1 MKTMSY
7 SDSRARY
14 AEMLTSVEQDREP
27 VIITRSGHEPVVVM
41 ALDDYNAL
49 VESAYL
55 LRSPVNARRLQDSIE
70 RLEAGGGIVREL
82 PE

>member
-55 LRSPVNARRLQDSIE
+55 LRSPANARRLHESIE
-70 RLEAGGGIVREL
+70 RLEAGGGVVREL
-82 PE
+82 AE